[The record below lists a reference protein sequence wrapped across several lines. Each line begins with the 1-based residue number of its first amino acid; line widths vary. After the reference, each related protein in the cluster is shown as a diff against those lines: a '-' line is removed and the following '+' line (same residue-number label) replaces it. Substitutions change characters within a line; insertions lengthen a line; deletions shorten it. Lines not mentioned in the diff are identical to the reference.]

1 MLHARWMI
9 VMVGATTMAA
19 IAATVAHGQ
28 GTEVERLDRA
38 LRQAER
44 DYQLIANPALNLGE
58 RALLE
63 YGGLVNFAFLAIDDT
78 DQNTHILR
86 NTDAQLYAR
95 LNIDGAHEFFGRL
108 RYNYFDFNS
117 GDSFDGRGDEAAT
130 PIADRYW
137 YRFDLRQ
144 AVASSEGRLID
155 DNITVQVGRQYIA
168 WASELALSEQLYAG
182 RGTIEAGPVELE
194 WLAGFTPHTGV
205 IDFDS
210 SRPNFDRDTQR
221 QFFGGKIAWTG
232 FDHHKPY
239 LYALHQRDNN
249 ERDATIILLPLGGG
263 LFRSIPTEYEYNST
277 YVAVGS
283 TGEIMPRLAYTAE
296 VIYEFGESLS
306 TSLEPGGTI
315 PVVAGQGLEDI
326 DAWAGKVELA
336 YLFRDAN
343 RTRLEGEFIFATGD
357 DDRDLDTSNTFG
369 GNAPGTSDRAFNG
382 FGFAKTGLAF
392 AAPISNVMIVR
403 LGASTFPMRESSR
416 LFREFQVGVDVLW
429 FNKFDAGAPLNE
441 PTSDDR
447 YLGFET
453 DLFAAWRIT
462 SDVAINIRY
471 GVFFPGEAILSDHDT
486 RHFLYTG
493 VSYSF

>member
-1 MLHARWMI
+1 MLHARGMI
-9 VMVGATTMAA
+9 VWVAAAMVVSAA
-19 IAATVAHGQ
+19 PIARGQ

-78 DQNTHILR
+78 NQNTHILR

-95 LNIDGAHEFFGRL
+95 LNVDGAHEFFGRL

-117 GDSFDGRGDEAAT
+117 GDSFDGRGDEAQT

-137 YRFDLRQ
+137 YKFDLRQ
-144 AVASSEGRLID
+144 AVAASEGRIID
-155 DNITVQVGRQYIA
+155 DNLTVQVGRQFVA
-168 WASELALSEQLYAG
+168 WASELALSDQLYAA
-182 RGTIEAGPVELE
+182 RGVVEAGPVELE

-221 QFFGGKIAWTG
+221 QFFGGKLAWTG
-232 FDHHKPY
+232 MENHKPY
-239 LYALHQRDNN
+239 VYALHQRDNN
-249 ERDATIILLPLGGG
+249 QRDRTIIVLPLGGG
-263 LFRSIPTEYEYNST
+263 LTRDIPTEFEYNST
-277 YVAVGS
+277 YIAAGS
-283 TGEIMPRLAYTAE
+283 TGQIIPRLIYTAE
-296 VIYEFGESLS
+296 VIYEIGESLS
-306 TSLEPGGTI
+306 SSLANGGTI
-315 PVVAGQGLEDI
+315 AVAQRTEDI

-336 YLFRDAN
+336 YLMRDAN

-369 GNAPGTSDRAFNG
+369 GNTAGTSDRAFNG

-392 AAPISNVMIVR
+392 AAPISNVMIFR

-416 LFREFQVGVDVLW
+416 LFRELQIGVDVLW
-429 FNKFDAGAPLNE
+429 FNKFDSGAPLNE
-441 PTSDDR
+441 PTGDDR

-471 GVFFPGEAILSDHDT
+471 GVFFPGDAILSDHDA